1 MAASNKKRE
10 ISCEKSSPTLRS
22 KSSKFLRSNHAGA
35 TISTFTKSGS
45 GVFTEAL
52 TAAYKAGQNS
62 QYGIPVDCIVSALAS
77 ILEDMRTFGNDA
89 NEAIQKGE
97 QNQAIGALLYLEEML
112 PAAQALYKAALTL
125 HRLPRKGGAQ

>member
-1 MAASNKKRE
+1 MHKILTDIALKELK
-10 ISCEKSSPTLRS
+10 IPTLEPRGRDHLD
-22 KSSKFLRSNHAGA
+22 FHEV
-35 TISTFTKSGS
+35 
-45 GVFTEAL
+45 GVMSLSEAL

-62 QYGIPVDCIVSALAS
+62 QYGIPVDCIISALAS
-77 ILEDMRTFGNDA
+77 ILKDISTFGEEAND
-89 NEAIQKGE
+89 AIQKGE